1 MKRLQLSVQLV
12 VALLA
17 IAVTLAAK
25 GNAFKTPVLRTT
37 QDCYVNPTN
46 ATVGA
51 CVSPS
56 VFTNTDICTE
66 PPQAYCCYTFEVC
79 PTSGTKVKVS
89 AIILYRGV

>member
-1 MKRLQLSVQLV
+1 MKRLKQSIQLV

-17 IAVTLAAK
+17 VAATLAAK

-46 ATVGA
+46 ATVGN

-56 VFTNTDICTE
+56 IFTNTDVCTE
-66 PPQAYCCYTFEVC
+66 PPQAYCCYTFTVC
-79 PTSGTKVKVS
+79 PTSGTKVKVFE
-89 AIILYRGV
+89 IILYRGI